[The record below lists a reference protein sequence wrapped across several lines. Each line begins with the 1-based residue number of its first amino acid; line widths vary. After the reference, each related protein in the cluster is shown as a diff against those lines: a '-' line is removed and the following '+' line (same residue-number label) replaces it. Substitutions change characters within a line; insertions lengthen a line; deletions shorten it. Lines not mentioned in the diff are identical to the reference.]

1 MSQFKI
7 ATKCV
12 QSGYSPKNGE
22 PRVIPIAQSTTFK
35 YDSSVRMAKLFDLE
49 EDGFFYTR
57 LANPTVDAVEKKIA
71 DLEGGVMAILTSSG
85 QAASMYSVLNVCKAG
100 DHLIS
105 SSAIYGGT
113 YNLFNKTLRDMGVE
127 VDFIEPD
134 ASAEEIDRLFRENTK
149 CVFTEMLSNP
159 ALTVLDL
166 EKWADAAH
174 SHGVPLVVVPP
185 ANTWTVTH
193 ALSAELWLTAAGST
207 GETVNIPCSP
217 SLTRHITVSFMQIIS
232 ARLHTA
238 RRSRCIS

>member
-166 EKWADAAH
+166 EKWANAAH
-174 SHGVPLVVVPP
+174 SHGVPLVVD
-185 ANTWTVTH
+185 NTFPTAINCRPIEFGADVVVHSTSNQ
-193 ALSAELWLTAAGST
+193 AFKFLDRLTGFSILNPK
-207 GETVNIPCSP
+207 G
-217 SLTRHITVSFMQIIS
+217 ITIFGNFG
-232 ARLHTA
+232 
-238 RRSRCIS
+238 